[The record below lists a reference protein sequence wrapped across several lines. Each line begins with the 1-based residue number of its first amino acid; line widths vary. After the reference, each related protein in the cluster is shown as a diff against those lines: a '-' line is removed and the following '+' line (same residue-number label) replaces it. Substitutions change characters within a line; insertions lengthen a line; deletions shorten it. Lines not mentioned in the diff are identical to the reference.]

1 MAKKIPTKNYVIL
14 FGIAV
19 LIVCGCFAFYNVYNE
34 VKDNNISSS
43 PLSTHQV
50 LYEDLTDTT
59 VEMNADTLL
68 LVSYVQDES
77 VHNNEKEIRKNTKSC
92 ILSFMMNYDIDYK
105 IYEFDAYNKK
115 FEDIVKEDNTSYIIK
130 LDRTDEVQKYLN
142 EKDEVLSDNM
152 IKVYSDVDGIQKIL
166 SVLIKNKYKICEMR
180 ENVLS
185 LEEAFLKKAGGNIID

>member
-19 LIVCGCFAFYNVYNE
+19 LIICACFAFYNVYNE

-68 LVSYVQDES
+68 LVSYVQDEE
-77 VHNNEKEIRKNTKSC
+77 VHNNEKEIRKM
-92 ILSFMMNYDIDYK
+92 L
-105 IYEFDAYNKK
+105 NKK
-115 FEDIVKEDNTSYIIK
+115 NLLDNVLYLDVTEYKDREKFIEELNKTLKLEDKLKIDKIPAIIYYK
-130 LDRTDEVQKYLN
+130 
-142 EKDEVLSDNM
+142 
-152 IKVYSDVDGIQKIL
+152 DGIPTITID
-166 SVLIKNKYKICEMR
+166 SKNHLV
-180 ENVLS
+180 NVGDF
-185 LEEAFLKKAGGNIID
+185 EHIIDMYQLAS

>member
-19 LIVCGCFAFYNVYNE
+19 LIICACFAFYNVYNE

-68 LVSYVQDES
+68 LVSYVQDEE
-77 VHNNEKEIRKNTKSC
+77 VHNNEKEIRKM
-92 ILSFMMNYDIDYK
+92 L
-105 IYEFDAYNKK
+105 NKK
-115 FEDIVKEDNTSYIIK
+115 NLLDNVLYLDVTEYKDRDNFIEELNKTLKLEDKLKIDKIPAIIYYK
-130 LDRTDEVQKYLN
+130 
-142 EKDEVLSDNM
+142 
-152 IKVYSDVDGIQKIL
+152 DGIPTITID
-166 SVLIKNKYKICEMR
+166 SKNHLV
-180 ENVLS
+180 NVGDF
-185 LEEAFLKKAGGNIID
+185 EHIIDMYQLAS

>member
-77 VHNNEKEIRKNTKSC
+77 VHNNEKEIRKM
-92 ILSFMMNYDIDYK
+92 L
-105 IYEFDAYNKK
+105 NKK
-115 FEDIVKEDNTSYIIK
+115 NLLDNVLYLDVTEYKDQDDFINELNKTLK
-130 LDRTDEVQKYLN
+130 L
-142 EKDEVLSDNM
+142 EKKLKIDKIPAV
-152 IKVYSDVDGIQKIL
+152 IYYKDGIPTITIDSKSHL
-166 SVLIKNKYKICEMR
+166 VN
-180 ENVLS
+180 
-185 LEEAFLKKAGGNIID
+185 AGDFEHIIDMYQLAS

>member
-19 LIVCGCFAFYNVYNE
+19 LIICACFAFYNVYNE

-68 LVSYVQDES
+68 LVSYVQDEE
-77 VHNNEKEIRKNTKSC
+77 VHNNEKEIRKM
-92 ILSFMMNYDIDYK
+92 L
-105 IYEFDAYNKK
+105 NKK
-115 FEDIVKEDNTSYIIK
+115 NLLDNVLYLDVTEYKDRENFIEELNKTLKLEDKLKIDKIPAIIYYK
-130 LDRTDEVQKYLN
+130 
-142 EKDEVLSDNM
+142 
-152 IKVYSDVDGIQKIL
+152 DGIPTITID
-166 SVLIKNKYKICEMR
+166 SKNHLV
-180 ENVLS
+180 NVGDF
-185 LEEAFLKKAGGNIID
+185 EHIIDMYQLAS